1 MPLPYPVG
9 FDIADDA
16 EAWESAGFTVRDGEF
31 VHLSE
36 ITIRLVGRSHGQGI
50 VGWSFANLPNTCT
63 ADVHGIPT
71 THATA
76 KPANALDQATLHRNG
91 AYAVDHIVV
100 MSHDWQQG
108 VRDFNDIGLKP
119 LRLTDKVRKGVTQV
133 IYRPS
138 QAIIELV
145 GPEKPPAIPQVW
157 GFTLVTKD
165 VDMTHHQLPDTTKK
179 PWPAVQPGRQMTV
192 LKHAQHG
199 VSVGIAFMSPH
210 VRDLEGKGE
219 DREKLL
225 EKRARAQEEILQKRE
240 TPGWS
245 GPASKSTL

>member
-16 EAWESAGFTVRDGEF
+16 EAWESAGFTVRDGQF

-76 KPANALDQATLHRNG
+76 KPANAVDKATLHRNG

-100 MSHDWQQG
+100 MSVLPRNQWRLLYGCRSHDWQQG

-133 IYRPS
+133 
-138 QAIIELV
+138 
-145 GPEKPPAIPQVW
+145 
-157 GFTLVTKD
+157 
-165 VDMTHHQLPDTTKK
+165 
-179 PWPAVQPGRQMTV
+179 
-192 LKHAQHG
+192 HAR
-199 VSVGIAFMSPH
+199 I
-210 VRDLEGKGE
+210 
-219 DREKLL
+219 
-225 EKRARAQEEILQKRE
+225 
-240 TPGWS
+240 
-245 GPASKSTL
+245 